1 MKIISRSHLP
11 ILLFLLLVS
20 AWPRPGF
27 PAPAAGA
34 DASAPA
40 TLRRFAL
47 IAGANNG
54 GPQRVLLRYAQTDAR
69 AVARVLRDLGGVSP
83 NDIIILQEPSPEAL
97 DAAFL
102 RMGALITE
110 AQVQGFRTELFFYF
124 SGHSDEEGL
133 LLDNRHFTYPQI
145 RQILNTLPADVR
157 IAVLDSC
164 ASGALTR
171 GKGGKWQAPLLVDTS
186 TQVRGHAFLTSASS
200 DETAQESDRV
210 GGSFFTHFLVS
221 GLRGAADESRDGRV
235 TLNEAY
241 RYAFNE
247 TLARTELTQPGPQH
261 PNYDI
266 QLAGSGELVITDLH
280 SASAILILAPE
291 LEGRLFIRDS
301 DGHLVAEI
309 NKPGGHSMNLGLDPG
324 SYQVSLEQ
332 NGRLRQETIAL
343 VDGRENR
350 LDPDSLKSI
359 EPEPASAR
367 GGKLSEAV
375 PLPASPGQ
383 EVVVRP
389 VSFSFIP
396 GLSTNYGASSK
407 YRVKNYFSINLL
419 LDWGDI
425 LSGAELSG
433 IGAWRSQDV
442 NGVQLAGV
450 FNYAGGYLKGSQGSG
465 IANIAQG
472 PVQAFQFSG
481 VANHAGS
488 LVGGVQATGIV
499 NTSQRT
505 IRGGQ
510 FAGIVNYTG
519 GHAEGLCQEA
529 GILNW
534 AESFRGIQISGHT
547 NVSLGPVRGTQIAGV
562 INYAGSI
569 TGAQLGVINVSAGE
583 VRGLQ
588 LSVINY
594 ADRVHGSQ
602 IGVINVANEIDGVS
616 IGIVNYAGNGILEP
630 TIWGSDFSPLN
641 IGLKMGSPH
650 LYGLLGFGVH
660 PFGKQEYSQAIFG
673 LGGHFE
679 AKPVWV
685 DIDLAH
691 HQLYGDYVY
700 DDKLDFIDSLRASV
714 GYRVMDQL
722 SLFAG
727 PTFNFLCSELRKD
740 AGLGLNFWSRTD
752 GDRRLRL
759 FPGFVLGVK
768 YEPRWGKL
776 NVH

>member
-1 MKIISRSHLP
+1 MKIIARFHLP
-11 ILLFLLLVS
+11 ILLFLLFVI

-27 PAPAAGA
+27 PAPAAGS
-34 DASAPA
+34 DDPAPA
-40 TLRRFAL
+40 TFRRFAL
-47 IAGANNG
+47 VAGANNG
-54 GPQRVLLRYAQTDAR
+54 GPQRVLLHYAQSDAR
-69 AVARVLRDLGGVSP
+69 AVARVLGDLGGIAP
-83 NDIIILQEPSPEAL
+83 DDIIVLLEPGPDAL
-97 DAAFL
+97 ETAFL
-102 RMGALITE
+102 RMKTLISE
-110 AQVQGFRTELFFYF
+110 ARARGFRTELFFYF

-133 LLDNRHFTYPQI
+133 LLNNRHFNYPEI
-145 RQILNTLPADVR
+145 RQILSTMPADVR

-171 GKGGKWQAPLLVDTS
+171 GKGGKWQAPILADTS

-210 GGSFFTHFLVS
+210 GGSFFTHYLVS
-221 GLRGAADESRDGRV
+221 GLRGAADESRDGRI

-241 RYAFNE
+241 QYAFNE

-280 SASAILILAPE
+280 SASAILVLAPG
-291 LEGRLFIRDS
+291 LEGRLFIRDA
-301 DGHLVAEI
+301 DGRLVAEI
-309 NKPGGHSMNLGLDPG
+309 NKPSGRSMNLGLEPG
-324 SYQVSLEQ
+324 VYRVSLERDNQ
-332 NGRLRQETIAL
+332 LRQGTVTLTEGQET
-343 VDGRENR
+343 R
-350 LDPDSLKSI
+350 LDRDSLEKV
-359 EPEPASAR
+359 EPEAVSAR
-367 GGKLSEAV
+367 GGKPVEPFS
-375 PLPASPGQ
+375 LPAPPDK
-383 EVVVRP
+383 EVTIRP

-396 GLSTNYGASSK
+396 GLSTNYGASIK

-465 IANIAQG
+465 IANIALG
-472 PVQAFQFSG
+472 PVLAFQFSG

-488 LVGGVQATGIV
+488 LVGGVQATGII
-499 NTSQRT
+499 NTSLRT

-534 AESFRGIQISGHT
+534 AESFHGIQISGHT
-547 NVSLGPVRGTQIAGV
+547 NVSLGPVQGTQIAGV

-569 TGAQLGVINVSAGE
+569 TGVQAGVINVSPGE
-583 VRGLQ
+583 VHGLQ

-594 ADRVHGSQ
+594 GGKVHGSQ
-602 IGVINVANEIDGVS
+602 IGVINVAQEIDGAS
-616 IGIVNYAGNGILEP
+616 IGIINYAGNGILEP

-641 IGLKMGSPH
+641 IGLKMGSRH
-650 LYGLLGFGVH
+650 VYGLLGFGVH
-660 PFGKQEYSQAIFG
+660 PFGKQEYSQTIFG

-700 DDKLDFIDSLRASV
+700 DDKLDFIDSLRISV
-714 GYRVMDQL
+714 GYRVLDQL
-722 SLFAG
+722 SLYAG
-727 PTFNFLCSELRKD
+727 PTFNFLCSELRDD

-752 GDRRLRL
+752 GDRNLRF
-759 FPGFVLGVK
+759 FPGFVLGLQ